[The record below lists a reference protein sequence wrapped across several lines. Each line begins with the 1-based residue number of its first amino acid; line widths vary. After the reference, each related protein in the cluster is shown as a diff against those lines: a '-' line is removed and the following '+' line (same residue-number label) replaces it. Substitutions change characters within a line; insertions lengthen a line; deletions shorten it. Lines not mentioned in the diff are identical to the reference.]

1 MGEPESTAAGQD
13 IDDAEDPGLEAR
25 IKRLEEI
32 LTRMESDDVSLEEAM
47 KLFEEGVAHVRRAE
61 RILSETELRVEELLS
76 GGRTAPM
83 ELDES

>member
-1 MGEPESTAAGQD
+1 MGEPENTAAEQD
-13 IDDAEDPGLEAR
+13 MDDPEDPGLEAR

-32 LTRMESDDVSLEEAM
+32 LSRMESDDVSLEEAM